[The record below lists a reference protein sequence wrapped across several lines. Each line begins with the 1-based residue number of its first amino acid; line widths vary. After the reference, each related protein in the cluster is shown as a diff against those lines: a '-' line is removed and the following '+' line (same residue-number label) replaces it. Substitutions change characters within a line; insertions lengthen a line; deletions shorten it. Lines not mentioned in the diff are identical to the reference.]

1 MSKRPTLH
9 PKAYLTSKRNVKAG
23 LISRSK
29 ILQALEK
36 ERKSARGIATE
47 AALSYECVTYHLKT
61 MKKERLVDKLT
72 KGRPFTWS
80 LTPFGQQKL
89 PDVDQPVS
97 HENA

>member
-29 ILQALEK
+29 ILVVLEK
-36 ERKSARGIATE
+36 EQRSTRAIAKE
-47 AALSYECVTYHLKT
+47 AALSYECVSYHLKT

-72 KGRPFTWS
+72 KARPFTWG

-89 PDVDQPVS
+89 S
-97 HENA
+97 T